1 MKPIAHRF
9 RWTGRPVRYAATT
22 LCLCTALAGCW
33 DSASDERTSSGRS
46 FVVSAPSEAD
56 DATGSAIE
64 DFSIDEDEVY
74 EQTPVSKI
82 PLAGSETQLY
92 ILDTNLDSDP
102 MDEQI
107 IVTKGRD
114 TDSARI
120 QILVVDYDMV
130 RNMYFLTW
138 QGTTGAVDTRSF
150 HLSLEDMI
158 GDHNIEIV
166 FTGVDAEDRQT
177 LDIFRKTQ
185 TPSGFGLYY
194 IPICPLAVDGTI
206 EIVKTDRPQAYEL
219 DQKSGQSYPV
229 VTYSR
234 DTSSE
239 NPLDIVKSTYYWK
252 YQDNLYVL
260 GSLEK
265 IPGKNIQ
272 EKQLQELFQADSA
285 GVFESFLAGPWH
297 LASQEKRD
305 SLSPGDIINFE
316 PDSRKITFY
325 ADNIQE
331 IYDWKSSRKN
341 IFRGLSISCTNE
353 AITSIQRQIS
363 VAVQS
368 LDTITISVTGIEQ
381 WDGLYRKL
389 SSDVRRNL
397 AEAPGS
403 PVRLS
408 EIPLSGLYRNESGF
422 EIYFSSPTLT
432 IQENG
437 RKFSGGYA
445 LYSVGAADVLE
456 IRILKENGLLQEKRS
471 YVIEYAEET
480 DDLRTVRSIELMPA
494 VVSVTGVEVLGKGS
508 LKLEQIEIKEKAG
521 PAVPAGS

>member
-1 MKPIAHRF
+1 MTR
-9 RWTGRPVRYAATT
+9 
-22 LCLCTALAGCW
+22 CT
-33 DSASDERTSSGRS
+33 R
-46 FVVSAPSEAD
+46 
-56 DATGSAIE
+56 
-64 DFSIDEDEVY
+64 
-74 EQTPVSKI
+74 I
-82 PLAGSETQLY
+82 PLAASETMLY
-92 ILDTNLDSDP
+92 ILDMNLDSDP

-107 IVTKGRD
+107 IVTKGRE
-114 TDSARI
+114 TDSATI

-130 RNMYFLTW
+130 RNIYFLTW
-138 QGTTGAVDTRSF
+138 EGTTGAVDTRAF

-158 GDHNIEIV
+158 GDHSFEIV

-194 IPICPLAVDGTI
+194 IPICSLAVDGTI
-206 EIVKTDRPQAYEL
+206 EIAKAERSQAYEL
-219 DQKSGQSYPV
+219 DQKIGQSFPV

-252 YQDNLYVL
+252 FQDSRYVL

-272 EKQLQELFQADSA
+272 EKQLQELFQADSVN
-285 GVFESFLAGPWH
+285 VFESFLSGPWY

-325 ADNIQE
+325 ANNIQE

-368 LDTITISVTGIEQ
+368 LDTITITVTGIEQ

-389 SSDVRRNL
+389 SPDVRRNL
-397 AEAPGS
+397 AAEPGS

-408 EIPLSGLYRNESGF
+408 GIPLSGLYRNESGF
-422 EIYFSSPTLT
+422 EIYFSSPNLT
-432 IQENG
+432 IQEHG
-437 RKFSGGYA
+437 KKYSGGYA
-445 LYSVGAADVLE
+445 LYSVGADVLE

-471 YVIEYAEET
+471 YVIEYTEET

-494 VVSVTGVEVLGKGS
+494 VVSVNGVEILGKGS
-508 LKLEQIEIKEKAG
+508 IKLEQIEIKEKPGLA
-521 PAVPAGS
+521 AQAGS